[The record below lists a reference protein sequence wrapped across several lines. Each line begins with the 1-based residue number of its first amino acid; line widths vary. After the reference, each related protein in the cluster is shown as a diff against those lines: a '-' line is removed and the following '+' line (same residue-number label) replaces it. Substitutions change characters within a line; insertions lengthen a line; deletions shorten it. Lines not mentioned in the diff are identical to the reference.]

1 MERIWKTIFVIVKHN
16 LDRLVRSLLAKVGA
30 NVQMDMDG
38 MATNVSTVCP
48 MDMMPV
54 MI

>member
-16 LDRLVRSLLAKVGA
+16 LDRLARSLLVKVGA

-38 MATNVSTVCP
+38 MATNVSIAYLE
-48 MDMMPV
+48 DMMAA
-54 MI
+54 MT